1 MDLSTSKIKALIFL
15 LLLVVVL
22 HGCKLLKTTA
32 IEMDHSCFVCNKG
45 DMVGNTTLILKDST
59 FTYSERGGLYD
70 GNGKWHMSSDGKYLI
85 LNGVSTL
92 ANCKGTEIE
101 LKKEINIKL
110 KIKGKDKLI
119 GDGCIFIRK

>member
-1 MDLSTSKIKALIFL
+1 MDLSTSKVKIFL
-15 LLLVVVL
+15 LLLIVVL
-22 HGCKLLKTTA
+22 HGCKLLRTTA
-32 IEMDHSCFVCNKG
+32 IEIDHSCYVCNKG

-70 GNGKWHMSSDGKYLI
+70 GEGKWHMSSDGKYLI

-92 ANCKGTEIE
+92 ANYEGTEIE

-110 KIKGKDKLI
+110 RIKGKDKLI
-119 GDGCIFIRK
+119 GDGCIFVRE